1 MVSQGPEMKA
11 KLIFVPLA
19 GIAIA
24 GGPAYATVYL
34 SVQQAQAALFPG
46 ATFLPQPRTLTE
58 DQVKAIEHASGV
70 HVLTKEMKVWRVSSG
85 GWFIVDEVV
94 GKHEYIP
101 FALGLDDQGA
111 VKGIEI
117 LEYREAYGDQIRNPE
132 WQKQF
137 LGKDAATKLQLG
149 RNIRNIS
156 GATLS
161 CKHITDGVER
171 LLVTYELVL
180 KPSAH

>member
-1 MVSQGPEMKA
+1 MRSR
-11 KLIFVPLA
+11 LIFLPLA

-34 SVQQAQAALFPG
+34 SVEQAQAVLFPG
-46 ATFLPQPRTLTE
+46 ATLQPQPRTLTE
-58 DQVKAIEHASGV
+58 EQVKAIEHASGV
-70 HVLTKEMKVWRVSSG
+70 HVLSKQLKVWQVSTG

-101 FALGLDDQGA
+101 FALGLDEKGA
-111 VKGIEI
+111 VKGVEI
-117 LEYREAYGDQIRNPE
+117 LEYREAYGGQIRDAE

-137 LGKDAATKLQLG
+137 LGKDASAKLQLG
-149 RNIRNIS
+149 KNIRNIS

-171 LLVTYELVL
+171 LVTTYELVL
-180 KPSAH
+180 KQPGR

>member
-1 MVSQGPEMKA
+1 MNSR
-11 KLIFVPLA
+11 LIFLPLA
-19 GIAIA
+19 GSAIA

-34 SVQQAQAALFPG
+34 SVEQAQAVLFPG
-46 ATFLPQPRTLTE
+46 ATLQPQPRTLTE
-58 DQVKAIEHASGV
+58 EQVKAIEHASGV
-70 HVLTKEMKVWRVSSG
+70 HVLTKQLKVWRVSAG

-101 FALGLDDQGA
+101 FALALDDKGA
-111 VKGIEI
+111 VKGVEI
-117 LEYREAYGDQIRNPE
+117 LEYREAYGGQIRDPE

-137 LGKDAATKLQLG
+137 LGKDASAKLQLG
-149 RNIRNIS
+149 KSIRNIS

-180 KPSAH
+180 KQSGR

>member
-1 MVSQGPEMKA
+1 MNSR
-11 KLIFVPLA
+11 LIFLPLA

-34 SVQQAQAALFPG
+34 SVEQAQAVLFPG
-46 ATFLPQPRTLTE
+46 ATFQTQPCALTQ
-58 DQVKAIEHASGV
+58 DQVKAIEHASGA
-70 HVLTKEMKVWRVSSG
+70 HVLSKQLKVWHVSTG

-101 FALGLDDQGA
+101 FALGLDDKGA
-111 VKGIEI
+111 VKGVEI
-117 LEYREAYGDQIRNPE
+117 LEYREAYGGQIRDPE

-137 LGKDAATKLQLG
+137 LGKDASAKLQLG
-149 RNIRNIS
+149 KNIRNIS

-161 CKHITDGVER
+161 CKHITDGVKR

-180 KPSAH
+180 KHSSN

>member
-1 MVSQGPEMKA
+1 MKA
-11 KLIFVPLA
+11 RLIFLPIA
-19 GIAIA
+19 GIVVA

-34 SVQQAQAALFPG
+34 SVEQAQVVLFPG
-46 ATFLPQPRTLTE
+46 ATFHAQPQILTE
-58 DQVKAIEHASGV
+58 DQVKAIEHACGV
-70 HVLTKEMKVWRVSSG
+70 HVLSKQLKVWRASTG

-101 FALGLDDQGA
+101 FAMALDEKGA

-117 LEYREAYGDQIRNPE
+117 LEYREAYGGQIRDPE

-137 LGKDAATKLQLG
+137 LGKDASTKLQLG
-149 RNIRNIS
+149 KNIRNIS

-171 LLVTYELVL
+171 LMTTYELVL
-180 KPSAH
+180 IQSGH

>member
-1 MVSQGPEMKA
+1 MRA
-11 KLIFVPLA
+11 KLIFLPVA
-19 GIAIA
+19 GIVIA

-34 SVQQAQAALFPG
+34 SAEQAQAILFPD
-46 ATFLPQPRTLTE
+46 ATFQPEPHALTD
-58 DQVKAIEHASGV
+58 DQVKAIERASGV
-70 HVLTKEMKVWRVSSG
+70 HVFSKQLKVWRVSTG

-101 FALGLDDQGA
+101 FALGLDEKGA

-117 LEYREAYGDQIRNPE
+117 LEYREAYGGQIRDPE

-137 LGKDAATKLQLG
+137 LGKAPGTKLQLDK
-149 RNIRNIS
+149 NIRNIS

-171 LLVTYELVL
+171 LLATYEIVL
-180 KPSAH
+180 KPSEH

>member
-1 MVSQGPEMKA
+1 MNSR
-11 KLIFVPLA
+11 LIFLPLA

-34 SVQQAQAALFPG
+34 SVEQAQAVLFPG
-46 ATFLPQPRTLTE
+46 ATLQPQPRTLTE
-58 DQVKAIEHASGV
+58 EQVKAIEHASGV
-70 HVLTKEMKVWRVSSG
+70 HVLAKQLKVWRVAAS

-101 FALGLDDQGA
+101 FALGLDDKGA
-111 VKGIEI
+111 VKGVEI
-117 LEYREAYGDQIRNPE
+117 LEYREAYGGQIRDPE

-137 LGKDAATKLQLG
+137 LDKDASAKLQLG
-149 RNIRNIS
+149 KSIRNIS

-180 KPSAH
+180 KQPGR

>member
-1 MVSQGPEMKA
+1 MQA
-11 KLIFVPLA
+11 RLIFLPLA

-24 GGPAYATVYL
+24 GGPAYASVYL
-34 SVQQAQAALFPG
+34 SVEQAQAILFPG
-46 ATFLPQPRTLTE
+46 ATFQQDSRTLTDE
-58 DQVKAIEHASGV
+58 QVKAIEHASGV
-70 HVLTKEMKVWRVSSG
+70 HVLTRQLKVWRASTG

-101 FALGLDDQGA
+101 FALALDERGA

-117 LEYREAYGDQIRNPE
+117 LEYREAYGGQIRDPE

-137 LGKDAATKLQLG
+137 LGKDAGTKLQLE
-149 RNIRNIS
+149 RNVRNIS

-161 CKHITDGVER
+161 CKHITDGIER
-171 LLVTYELVL
+171 LLTTYELVL
-180 KPSAH
+180 RQPSH